1 MKLLFPIALSFIA
14 LTASAQPAPANWSDL
29 NYAGDTMVCHRL
41 DIYLPET
48 SKTAYPVVLLVY
60 GSAFFGNDLKGH
72 GMEHLGR
79 ALLEAGFAVAT
90 PNHRSSRDALFPA
103 QIHDIKAAIR
113 FLRANAGTYRLD
125 TAFVGITG
133 YSSGGHLA
141 AMAGTTGNV
150 REFTIGSLRVDLEGN
165 VGHCL
170 PFSSAVDAVVDWFGP
185 TDFLKMDS
193 CGSRMVH
200 NAPDSPES
208 SLIGGPIRDHPE
220 RCALANPITYVD
232 AADPPFLIF
241 HGDADPLVPHC
252 QSRLLHEALQLA
264 GVQSHYEEVAGAGH
278 GPGLFEKPYLDRM
291 AAFFLREASKP

>member
-1 MKLLFPIALSFIA
+1 MKYLPWIFFSVLHLNVLGQKS
-14 LTASAQPAPANWSDL
+14 QPTWLDL
-29 NYAGDTMVCHRL
+29 NYAGDTMVYHRL

-48 SKTAYPVVLLVY
+48 GKTTYPVVLLVY
-60 GSAFFGNDLKGH
+60 GSAFFGNDMKGH
-72 GMEHLGR
+72 GMGHLGR
-79 ALLEAGFAVAT
+79 TLLEAGFAVVT
-90 PNHRSSRDALFPA
+90 PNHRSSRDELFPA

-141 AMAGTTGNV
+141 AMAGTTGKV
-150 REFTIGSLRVDLEGN
+150 REFTFGSIRADLEGN

-200 NAPDSPES
+200 DAPDSPES
-208 SLIGGPIRDHPE
+208 SLIGGPIQDYPE

-232 AADPPFLIF
+232 PGDPPFLIF

-252 QSRLLHEALQLA
+252 QSRLLHEALQQA
-264 GVQSHYEEVAGAGH
+264 GVQSQYEEVAGAGH

-291 AAFFLREASKP
+291 AVFFLREAAKP